1 MKHRFLSLEPHGDVR
16 VAGILD
22 LGIISIQMLS
32 NEGMRSPR
40 EIVHLEQ
47 GHEGSPGSCQHWK
60 VSLGKGTGVLK
71 RDWLGSSS
79 GIKKSEEKKTT

>member
-47 GHEGSPGSCQHWK
+47 GHEGSPGHANI
-60 VSLGKGTGVLK
+60 GK
-71 RDWLGSSS
+71 
-79 GIKKSEEKKTT
+79 